1 MPRRRAADKGA
12 GKIFCHT
19 RRACY
24 DASMTLAQAVRAR
37 RGDLSFADASTA
49 CGVPSSTLFRIEH
62 GAPAGRSAARLA
74 AWLGWTEAQVM
85 GDAPAPL
92 SPLERLREA
101 VEVEEG
107 ADGWRVAW
115 RGAEGRGSSWEGA
128 AVGLLLALIGG
139 EG

>member
-1 MPRRRAADKGA
+1 
-12 GKIFCHT
+12 
-19 RRACY
+19 
-24 DASMTLAQAVRAR
+24 MTLAQAVRAR
-37 RGDLSFADASTA
+37 RADLTFADASTA
-49 CGVPSSTLFRIEH
+49 CGIPSSTLFRIER
-62 GAPAGRSAARLA
+62 GAPAGRAAPRLA
-74 AWLGWTEAQVM
+74 AWLGWTEAQVV